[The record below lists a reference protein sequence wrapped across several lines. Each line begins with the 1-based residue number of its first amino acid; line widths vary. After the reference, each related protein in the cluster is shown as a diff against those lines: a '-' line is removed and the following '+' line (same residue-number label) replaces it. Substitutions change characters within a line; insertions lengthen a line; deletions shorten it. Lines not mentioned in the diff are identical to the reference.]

1 LAALL
6 TGGAV
11 ALPLLAKIDFK
22 KKTPELDE
30 IFCRT
35 GLKYTNEDDRS
46 KYAAKLTQA
55 GIDKPSEWF
64 LGLRLTLVAAFIIV
78 CLPLVILGLDLFWMI
93 LFVPLVYIVPGIWL
107 NSAVNKRKNEIRLS
121 LDNFTILLSVAL
133 SAGSTDIVALR
144 EAAEGTTGP
153 LKREINRALIEND
166 TGKNLNDAL
175 YDMAER
181 CDVEE
186 LWAIVRVIV
195 QARRHG
201 SPLAEEMR
209 KHSQS
214 IRKHKAVRSDGAG
227 KQVIGKITV
236 PGYVDSDVYNCS
248 FGLPCC
254 RCFAA
259 GTISEGGETLERYY
273 QPYERRKGPGH
284 G

>member
-1 LAALL
+1 M
-6 TGGAV
+6 
-11 ALPLLAKIDFK
+11 LAKIDFK
-22 KKTPELDE
+22 KRSPELNE

-35 GLKYTNEDDRS
+35 GLKYSSEEDRS
-46 KYAAKLTQA
+46 KYAAKLAQA
-55 GIDKPSEWF
+55 GMDKPSEWF
-64 LGLRLTLVAAFIIV
+64 LGLRLALVAAFVIL
-78 CLPLVILGLDLFWMI
+78 CLPLVILGLDLFWVV

-214 IRKHKAVRSDGAG
+214 IRNTRRLGVMEQANRLSVRLLFPVMLILMSIIAALGYPAVVALL
-227 KQVIGKITV
+227 QA
-236 PGYVDSDVYNCS
+236 
-248 FGLPCC
+248 L
-254 RCFAA
+254 
-259 GTISEGGETLERYY
+259 
-273 QPYERRKGPGH
+273 
-284 G
+284 

>member
-22 KKTPELDE
+22 KKTSELDE

-64 LGLRLTLVAAFIIV
+64 LGLRLTLVAAFMIM
-78 CLPLVILGLDLFWMI
+78 CLPLIILGLDLFWVV
-93 LFVPLVYIVPGIWL
+93 LFAPLVYVLPGIWL
-107 NSAVNKRKNEIRLS
+107 NSAINKRKNEIRLS
-121 LDNFTILLSVAL
+121 LDSFTILLSVAL
-133 SAGSTDIVALR
+133 SAGSSDIVALR
-144 EAAEGTTGP
+144 EAAEGIAGP
-153 LKREINRALIEND
+153 LKQEVNRALIEHD

-195 QARRHG
+195 QSRRHG

-214 IRKHKAVRSDGAG
+214 IRNTRRLGVMEQANRLSVKLLFPVLLILMSIIAALGYPAVVA
-227 KQVIGKITV
+227 
-236 PGYVDSDVYNCS
+236 
-248 FGLPCC
+248 L
-254 RCFAA
+254 
-259 GTISEGGETLERYY
+259 LEAL
-273 QPYERRKGPGH
+273 
-284 G
+284 

>member
-1 LAALL
+1 MAALL

-64 LGLRLTLVAAFIIV
+64 LGLRLTLVAAFIIM
-78 CLPLVILGLDLFWMI
+78 CLPLIILGLDLFWMI

-133 SAGSTDIVALR
+133 SAGSSDIVALR
-144 EAAEGTTGP
+144 EAAEGIAGP
-153 LKREINRALIEND
+153 LKQEINRALIEHD

-195 QARRHG
+195 QSRRHG

-214 IRKHKAVRSDGAG
+214 IRNTRRLGVMEQANRLSVKLLFPVLLILMSIIAALGYPAVVA
-227 KQVIGKITV
+227 
-236 PGYVDSDVYNCS
+236 
-248 FGLPCC
+248 L
-254 RCFAA
+254 
-259 GTISEGGETLERYY
+259 LEAL
-273 QPYERRKGPGH
+273 
-284 G
+284 